1 MFTDADGA
9 TDIRGLDHVLKECQ
23 NIVKNNLG
31 CAIGS
36 RKEDSAQVEVHLKMF

>member
-9 TDIRGLDHVLKECQ
+9 TDIRGLDTVFNECI
-23 NIVKNNLG
+23 NIDKNGKG

-36 RKEDSAQVEVHLKMF
+36 RKEENA